1 MTMIFNPGGLIGAPA
16 FVGGNGQIGDRHS
29 GPVVEYTYAAIK
41 PKKQLKE
48 IRRILFPEKKRFLG
62 IKYGFKYNLMHRCV
76 VCGAFHQWEASDD
89 LRPPIPLSDV
99 NRGRP
104 LRGTYCPKHAGFY
117 KQMEMLEQQILAD
130 EHGLEF
136 KSYIPKPKIPNI
148 MNRGPLR
155 DLSPQDIT
163 SLVASGW
170 VIEPPQGTKETPH
183 MQYTRIM
190 LEVQGKM
197 AQIQK
202 IIPLLE
208 VEENGEK

>member
-1 MTMIFNPGGLIGAPA
+1 MSMAFQPGGLIGAPA
-16 FVGGNGQIGDRHS
+16 FIGNNGGIGDRYS
-29 GPVVEYTYAAIK
+29 GPVVEYSYAAIK

-48 IRRILFPEKKRFLG
+48 IRKVLLPEKKKFLF

-76 VCGAFHQWEASDD
+76 ICGAFHQWESSDD
-89 LRPPIPLSDV
+89 LRPPIPLAGV
-99 NRGRP
+99 NKGRP
-104 LRGTYCPKHAGFY
+104 LGGTYCPKHAGFY

-190 LEVQGKM
+190 LEVNGKM

-208 VEENGEK
+208 VEE